1 MEIKMPK
8 EVSYV
13 EKRDLE
19 LESPVTILREDI
31 TENAKDP
38 FISGSIYGC
47 AKHASLKIKKNSW
60 HSITSWQ

>member
-1 MEIKMPK
+1 MPK

-47 AKHASLKIKKNSW
+47 AKHASMKIKKNS
-60 HSITSWQ
+60 

>member
-19 LESPVTILREDI
+19 LEQPGHYSERR
-31 TENAKDP
+31 
-38 FISGSIYGC
+38 YY
-47 AKHASLKIKKNSW
+47 
-60 HSITSWQ
+60 